1 MKFAHI
7 SDTHLGQ
14 RQYHLPER
22 EQDIYDAL
30 KQAINRIIEE
40 KVDFVIFSG
49 DIFDRSRPPND
60 AVLLLMGQ
68 LMLLKEKGIQLY
80 FILGQH
86 DSPKSEQN
94 AILWLYTM
102 TEVAHYLGDGKPENF
117 LKQGKD
123 VLLIGFDHHDKGN
136 DLEELLEKFKEIDSM
151 AKEHDGHKI
160 LVLHQG
166 LNDVHDFA
174 GELNVDDLPKK
185 FTYYAI
191 GDIHKNFEKRYPS
204 LGGPLVYP
212 GSIEISSTE
221 GIKETSK
228 GFYIVDISSEEAI
241 PKWIELDLRPR
252 FEMEVD
258 VNELHEKV
266 EDLISKINP
275 LRRPLVKLTVLNV
288 KEMNDIRID
297 IERLQEH
304 VLELS
309 YDTKTDDEQY
319 RLIMDDSGNIDD
331 DFKRLATENV
341 GPELAKLAFEKLYPL
356 LNEDKHEIKEIII
369 NYFEDFKA
377 GNKK

>member
-1 MKFAHI
+1 MKFSHI

-14 RQYHLPER
+14 IRSKKARMQDTDDAFR
-22 EQDIYDAL
+22 E
-30 KQAINRIIEE
+30 AIGKSIEE

-49 DIFDRSRPPND
+49 DIFDKSRPPND
-60 AVLLLMGQ
+60 AVLLVMEQ
-68 LMLLKEKGIQLY
+68 LMLLKKNGIQPY
-80 FILGQH
+80 FVLGQH
-86 DSPKSEQN
+86 DSPKTEQN
-94 AILWLYTM
+94 AILWLYSM
-102 TEVAHYLGDGKPENF
+102 TGVAHYLGDGKPVKF
-117 LKQGKD
+117 KD
-123 VLLIGFDHHDKGN
+123 VLLIGSDHRDEGN
-136 DLEELLEKFKEIDSM
+136 DLDELLEKFKVFDSV

-258 VNELHEKV
+258 VNDLHEKV

-288 KEMNDIRID
+288 KEINDIRID

-309 YDTKTDDEQY
+309 YDIKTDDEQY
-319 RLIMDDSGNIDD
+319 RLVMDDSGNIDD

-377 GNKK
+377 RNKK

>member
-60 AVLLLMGQ
+60 AVLLLMEQ

-136 DLEELLEKFKEIDSM
+136 DLEELLKKFKEIDSM

-166 LNDVHDFA
+166 LNDVDDFV
-174 GELNVDDLPKK
+174 GDLNVNDLPKN

-191 GDIHKNFEKRYPS
+191 GDIHKNFEKKYDF

-212 GSIEISSTE
+212 GSIESASTE
-221 GIKETSK
+221 GIKEPPK
-228 GFYIVDISSEEAI
+228 GFYIIDISSEEAI
-241 PKWIELDLRPR
+241 TKWIELDLRPR
-252 FEMEVD
+252 YVIEADSNKF
-258 VNELHEKV
+258 HAQI
-266 EDLISKINP
+266 EDLISKIDP
-275 LRRPLVKLTVLNV
+275 LCKPLVSLTISTEDYEKNRG
-288 KEMNDIRID
+288 II
-297 IERLQEH
+297 QE
-304 VLELS
+304 L
-309 YDTKTDDEQY
+309 DEQVLKLQIKPLESEEQY
-319 RLIMDDSGNIDD
+319 TLMMDESANIDE
-331 DFKRLATENV
+331 DFKRLAIDSI
-341 GPELAKLAFEKLYPL
+341 GSELAQVAFEQWYPL
-356 LNEDKHEIKEIII
+356 ANEDKNEIKEIII
-369 NYFEDFKA
+369 KNFENFKA
-377 GNKK
+377 RNKK